1 MAKWLSTLEK
11 KLEEH
16 SENSHPE
23 FRVFISAEPAPSPEG
38 HIIPQG
44 ILENSIKI
52 TSEPPRGMHT
62 NLHKALDNFTQVQP
76 RGGRGEERPPPQRA
90 DSTGLEE
97 HAPVG
102 EAGAWRGSDW
112 AQSSATWAKRIPFV
126 TGLLPAP
133 TECNPTLSS
142 QTHLGELSLG
152 WAFFGER
159 HGGALCKPPCHLNIP
174 RWRGATL
181 LEI

>member
-1 MAKWLSTLEK
+1 MRTATQSSGSSSVRSQHPPLRATSSPRASWKTPSRSPTSLPQACTPTYTRPWTISLRYSPGEGGEK
-11 KLEEH
+11 
-16 SENSHPE
+16 
-23 FRVFISAEPAPSPEG
+23 SA
-38 HIIPQG
+38 
-44 ILENSIKI
+44 
-52 TSEPPRGMHT
+52 
-62 NLHKALDNFTQVQP
+62 
-76 RGGRGEERPPPQRA
+76 PPPQRV

-102 EAGAWRGSDW
+102 AGGGAWRGGDW
-112 AQSSATWAKRIPFV
+112 AQSSAMWAKRIPFV

-133 TECNPTLSS
+133 TECNPILSS
-142 QTHLGELSLG
+142 QIRLGELSLG

-159 HGGALCKPPCHLNIP
+159 HGGALCKPPCYLNIP

>member
-1 MAKWLSTLEK
+1 MPALGGGVLPSHQNIHLVAKWLGTLEK

-52 TSEPPRGMHT
+52 TSEPPTGMHA

-76 RGGRGEERPPPQRA
+76 WGRGE
-90 DSTGLEE
+90 G
-97 HAPVG
+97 
-102 EAGAWRGSDW
+102 
-112 AQSSATWAKRIPFV
+112 
-126 TGLLPAP
+126 
-133 TECNPTLSS
+133 
-142 QTHLGELSLG
+142 HL
-152 WAFFGER
+152 
-159 HGGALCKPPCHLNIP
+159 H
-174 RWRGATL
+174 
-181 LEI
+181 